1 VEKNRKTAVFY
12 DLNNNK
18 PAEGYDLATLTTY
31 FNDIVATRLVTQASM
46 DKVNNA
52 QTIEDLEG
60 ISFVTMLLDRFESV
74 SYATHSGIPVEE
86 KIATL
91 QGLVERYN
99 SLDEAGQAAVLQ
111 KLLDKRP
118 EDGYARSQA
127 TTDALAEALTEVEE
141 EQDAIAQALAAVN
154 DYLTPESY
162 NYSGAPEA
170 LEEHLATLG
179 LDVGEDSDYAALDKT
194 ATGGKNRK
202 TAVFYD
208 LNNNKPAEGYD
219 LATLTTYFNDI
230 VATRLV
236 TQASMDKV
244 NNAQTIEDLEG
255 ISFVT
260 MLLDRF
266 ESVSYATH
274 SGIPVEEK
282 IATLQGL
289 VERYNSLDEAGQ
301 AAVLQKLLDKRPED
315 GYARSQA
322 TTDALAEALTEV
334 EEEQDAIAQALAA
347 VNDYLTPESYNYS
360 GAPEALE
367 EHLATLG
374 LDVGEDSDYA
384 ALDKTA
390 TGGKNRKT
398 AVFYDLN
405 NNKPAEGYDLAT
417 LTTYFNDIVAT
428 RLVTQASMDKVN
440 NAQTIEDLEGISFVT
455 MLLDRFESV
464 SYATHS
470 GIPVEEKIA
479 TLQGLVERYNS
490 LDEAGQAAVL
500 QKLLDK
506 RPEDGYARSQA
517 TTDALAEALTE
528 VEEEQDAIAQA
539 LAAVN
544 DYLTPESYN
553 YSGAPEALEEHL
565 ATLGLDVGEDSD
577 YAALDKT
584 ATGGKN
590 RKTAVFYDL
599 NNNKPAEGYDLA
611 TLTTYFNDIV
621 ATRLVTQ
628 ASMDKV
634 NNAQTIEDL
643 EGISFVTMLL
653 DRFESVSYA
662 THSGIPVEEKIAT
675 LQGLVER
682 YNSLDEAGQAAV
694 LQKLLDKR
702 PKDGYARSQATTD
715 ALAEALTEVEEE
727 PVASTYKFSYE
738 VPADVVAGQEVEV
751 PVTFKTDVK
760 GDIGYEGVRFKFTAQ
775 GPGDVTFKAVD
786 SNEVEHTFTNEG
798 YWGPDGGF
806 DIPAEYTATTDW
818 TLVFSEAGR
827 YTITFS
833 LIDTGSEKVI
843 AGITDSVTIEI
854 EEVTKYNIISN
865 VLELTVEVQGE

>member
-1 VEKNRKTAVFY
+1 
-12 DLNNNK
+12 
-18 PAEGYDLATLTTY
+18 
-31 FNDIVATRLVTQASM
+31 
-46 DKVNNA
+46 VNNA

-194 ATGGKNRK
+194 AIGGKNRK

-384 ALDKTA
+384 ALDKTDI
-390 TGGKNRKT
+390 GGKNRKT

-584 ATGGKN
+584 DIGGKN

-628 ASMDKV
+628 ASMDLK
-634 NNAQTIEDL
+634 
-643 EGISFVTMLL
+643 
-653 DRFESVSYA
+653 
-662 THSGIPVEEKIAT
+662 
-675 LQGLVER
+675 
-682 YNSLDEAGQAAV
+682 
-694 LQKLLDKR
+694 
-702 PKDGYARSQATTD
+702 
-715 ALAEALTEVEEE
+715 
-727 PVASTYKFSYE
+727 
-738 VPADVVAGQEVEV
+738 
-751 PVTFKTDVK
+751 
-760 GDIGYEGVRFKFTAQ
+760 
-775 GPGDVTFKAVD
+775 
-786 SNEVEHTFTNEG
+786 
-798 YWGPDGGF
+798 
-806 DIPAEYTATTDW
+806 
-818 TLVFSEAGR
+818 
-827 YTITFS
+827 
-833 LIDTGSEKVI
+833 
-843 AGITDSVTIEI
+843 
-854 EEVTKYNIISN
+854 
-865 VLELTVEVQGE
+865 